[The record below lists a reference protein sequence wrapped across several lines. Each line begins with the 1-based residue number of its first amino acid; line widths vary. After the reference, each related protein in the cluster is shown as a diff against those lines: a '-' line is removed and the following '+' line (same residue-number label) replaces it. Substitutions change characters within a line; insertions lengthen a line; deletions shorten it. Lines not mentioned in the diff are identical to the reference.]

1 MKKEELPLSHKNNS
15 DILNNDDP
23 DFFAPYSVPAGPRKS
38 KTRGRGGLNNRK
50 KELEE
55 GEKEME
61 MEISKG
67 EWWLWIGWP
76 SSGHV
81 RSFPER
87 GGSVSWSRPGTLCGA
102 TVRVSVSE

>member
-1 MKKEELPLSHKNNS
+1 MTTQTSLLPIVSRLALESQKQGGKKQQ
-15 DILNNDDP
+15 
-23 DFFAPYSVPAGPRKS
+23 
-38 KTRGRGGLNNRK
+38 K
-50 KELEE
+50 KKLEE

-87 GGSVSWSRPGTLCGA
+87 GGQCVLVQAWDALWGNSSSV
-102 TVRVSVSE
+102 